1 MSALC
6 VEKWVKHSTGEE
18 GMECHHML
26 SICTHVKKKKNKNI
40 VFLLFPRECDV
51 CVWFHY

>member
-1 MSALC
+1 MSVLC

-18 GMECHHML
+18 EVECLHML
-26 SICTHVKKKKNKNI
+26 SICTHIKKKI
-40 VFLLFPRECDV
+40 VFLLFPRQCDV